1 MASYS
6 AFCGSNNKRAFLS
19 SAPQATSHCHQECR
33 ARHTQCSVKAWW
45 TELVWLLSHTSS
57 FVAFISVYIGKK
69 RGRWAGAMSHRQT
82 RRETALPSPCRAL
95 ASATN
100 DATQNRVGNVLPAP
114 KSQRE
119 ANAYDDDAARGAQTC
134 EGDVVLILVDD
145 LLLSDVQGA
154 LSDHVV
160 GLLHTGQTYIAVKN
174 ISTRNMLHNDGRE
187 NSWITKLGRQGE
199 KKINQVLLLLNTTQ
213 TDLYWT
219 SI

>member
-1 MASYS
+1 
-6 AFCGSNNKRAFLS
+6 
-19 SAPQATSHCHQECR
+19 
-33 ARHTQCSVKAWW
+33 
-45 TELVWLLSHTSS
+45 
-57 FVAFISVYIGKK
+57 
-69 RGRWAGAMSHRQT
+69 MSHRET

-95 ASATN
+95 PSATN
-100 DATQNRVGNVLPAP
+100 DATQNQVGNVPPAP
-114 KSQRE
+114 MSQRE
-119 ANAYDDDAARGAQTC
+119 ASTYDDAAQGAQTC

-154 LSDHVV
+154 LGDHVV
-160 GLLHTGQTYIAVKN
+160 GLLHTGQTCVAVKN
-174 ISTRNMLHNDGRE
+174 ISTRNMLHNDSGE